1 MASKATTD
9 LTVFFIDVA
18 DSTRLYEKLGD
29 SRALREV
36 ERRLSSVKLVA
47 EKWGAQLIKTMGDGQ
62 LFVFPKAY
70 QAVSAAIEMQKI
82 VANLSPQPPIP
93 INIKIGFLHGPVV
106 RDGDDVFGD
115 TVNVASRICELAAG
129 GQVLTAE
136 PTIDLLPEDQQMM
149 ARKLG
154 NFTVKGKSS
163 LIAAYEF
170 VWHQD
175 HEMTVTQN
183 TNIKFSS
190 KRPVLGLKL
199 TYRNKDWWLDQER
212 PLVVI
217 GRSLESDLP
226 VTSAQASRTHAK
238 IEFRN
243 GKFVI
248 IDQST
253 NGTYVHHDNASEIVL
268 HREENILFGTGTIG
282 TGHSSREHTDELI
295 RFNVER
301 G

>member
-1 MASKATTD
+1 MAEKATTEI
-9 LTVFFIDVA
+9 TVFFIDVA

-29 SRALREV
+29 ARALREV
-36 ERRLSSVKLVA
+36 ERRLSSVRLLA
-47 EKWGAQLIKTMGDGQ
+47 EKHSGHLIKTMGDGL
-62 LFVFPKAY
+62 LFIFPQAY
-70 QAVSAAIEMQKI
+70 QAVAAAVEMQKM
-82 VANLSPQPPIP
+82 VTNLSPQPPIP
-93 INIKIGFLHGPVV
+93 INVRIGFLHGPVV
-106 RDGDDVFGD
+106 RDGEDIFGD

-136 PTIDLLPEDQQMM
+136 STVDLLPEDQQMM

-154 NFTVKGKSS
+154 NFTVKGKTA
-163 LIAAYEF
+163 LVAAYEF
-170 VWHQD
+170 VWQHD

-183 TNIKFSS
+183 TNIKFSA

-199 TYRNKDWWLDQER
+199 TYRSKDWWLDQER
-212 PLVVI
+212 PSLVI
-217 GRSLESDLP
+217 GRSLDNDLP
-226 VTSAQASRTHAK
+226 VTSAQASRVHAK

-253 NGTYVHHDNASEIVL
+253 NGTYVRHDNASEIVL

-282 TGHSSREHTDELI
+282 TGHSSREHEDELI